1 MEVDRNYRCKVVKP
15 DDFDEFWDGV
25 LSDVNAIDLD
35 PSMEKDELRSNE
47 EVDVYQVF
55 YNSLDN
61 VRISAWYSLPKG
73 ATGKLPAM
81 IQLPGYQSDPPIARE
96 WAVKGYAC
104 ISVNPRGKVRSR
116 TQFDPG
122 YPGLLTYGIVDKN
135 SYTYRGFYVDAW
147 RAVDFLLGRPEVD
160 GANIGAV
167 GGSQGG
173 GLAITIAA
181 MRKEVKA
188 VSISAPYLCGYM
200 DAIELTH
207 AYPFHEIND
216 YLYNYPERLQ
226 DVTDTIAYFDGI
238 SFADKIECAVLLN
251 VGLQDNV
258 VPPETGYA
266 VYAAIASK
274 NKTFYEY
281 DGHGHDN
288 GKYKHGAI
296 IDKFFETELKA
307 GQ

>member
-1 MEVDRNYRCKVVKP
+1 MVVDRNYRCSVTKP
-15 DDFDEFWDGV
+15 DDFDDFWDGV
-25 LSDVNAIDLD
+25 LDDVNSIDLD
-35 PSMEKDELRSNE
+35 PSMEIDPLRSND

-55 YNSLDN
+55 YNSLDH
-61 VRISAWYSLPKG
+61 VRISAWYSVPKN

-116 TQFDPG
+116 SQFDPG
-122 YPGLLTYGIVDKN
+122 YPGLLTYGIVDRN

-147 RAVDFLLGRPEVD
+147 RAVDFLLGRTEVD
-160 GANIGAV
+160 GTRIGAV

-181 MRKEVKA
+181 MRKEITA
-188 VSISAPYLCGYM
+188 ASISAPYLCGYM

-216 YLYNYPERLQ
+216 YLHTYPERRA
-226 DVTDTIAYFDGI
+226 DVERTIAYFDGI
-238 SFADKIECAVLLN
+238 SFADKITCPVIVN

-266 VYAAIASK
+266 VFNAISSE
-274 NKTFYEY
+274 NKKFYEY
-281 DGHGHDN
+281 DGHGHDA
-288 GKYKHGAI
+288 GKYIHGAI
-296 IDKFFETELKA
+296 VDEFFATHLKR
-307 GQ
+307 GN

>member
-35 PSMEKDELRSNE
+35 PSMEKDDLRSND
-47 EVDVYQVF
+47 EVDVYQVY
-55 YNSLDN
+55 YNSLDH
-61 VRISAWYSLPKG
+61 VRISAWYSVPKG

-96 WAVKGYAC
+96 WAAKGYAC

-135 SYTYRGFYVDAW
+135 SYSYRGFYVDAW
-147 RAVDFLLGRPEVD
+147 RAVDFLLSRPEVD

-173 GLAITIAA
+173 GLAITISA

-207 AYPFHEIND
+207 ADPFHEIND
-216 YLYNYPERLQ
+216 YLHTHPERRE
-226 DVTDTIAYFDGI
+226 DVENTVAYFDGI
-238 SFADKIECAVLLN
+238 SFADKIECAVILN

-266 VYAAIASK
+266 VFDAIGSN
-274 NKTFYEY
+274 NKKFYEY
-281 DGHGHDN
+281 DGHGHDA
-288 GKYKHGAI
+288 GRYLHDAI
-296 IDKFFETELKA
+296 IDKFFEAELK
-307 GQ
+307 GGN

>member
-1 MEVDRNYRCKVVKP
+1 MVVDRNYRCSVTKP
-15 DDFDEFWDGV
+15 DDFDEFWNGV
-25 LSDVNAIDLD
+25 MEDVNSIDLD
-35 PSMEKDELRSNE
+35 PCMEIDPLRSND

-55 YNSLDN
+55 YNSLDH

-73 ATGKLPAM
+73 VTGRLPAM

-96 WAVKGYAC
+96 WATKGYAC

-116 TQFDPG
+116 SQFDPG
-122 YPGLLTYGIVDKN
+122 YPGLLTYGIVDRN

-160 GANIGAV
+160 GDRIGAV

-181 MRKEVKA
+181 MRKEITA
-188 VSISAPYLCGYM
+188 ASISAPYLCGYM

-216 YLYNYPERLQ
+216 YRHTYPERRA
-226 DVTDTIAYFDGI
+226 DVEHTIAYFDGI
-238 SFADKIECAVLLN
+238 SFADKIKCPVIVN
-251 VGLQDNV
+251 IGLQDNV

-266 VYAAIASK
+266 VFAAISSD
-274 NKTFYEY
+274 NKKFYEY
-281 DGHGHDN
+281 DGHGHDA
-288 GKYKHGAI
+288 GKYFHSAI
-296 IDKFFETELKA
+296 VDEFFATHLKKEN
-307 GQ
+307 